1 MEIFKKI
8 APLKVYLEE
17 IRRSGKTIGL
27 VPTMGALHNGHI
39 TLISASRAQN
49 SHTICSIYVNPMQF
63 NNPADLQKY
72 PRSLEQDVKLLEAA
86 GCDVLFYPD
95 NEDMYEGKSVLKFDF
110 GDLDKVMEG
119 KYRPGHFSGV
129 ALVVSKLF
137 NIVDPDNA
145 YFGQKDW
152 QQFAV
157 IQQVVTELKF
167 GLTLHSIPTLRET
180 DGLAMSSRNLRL
192 NGIQRQQATAFYKA
206 LRLAKENLK
215 KGEEIAS
222 VKRSVKETVERA
234 EGITLEYFE
243 VVESKSLDLLEM
255 VDGAGAPI
263 LCIAGYVGEVR
274 LIDNMFLN

>member
-27 VPTMGALHNGHI
+27 VPTMGALHKGHI
-39 TLISASRAQN
+39 ALISASRAQN

-72 PRSLEQDVKLLEAA
+72 PRTLEQDVKLLEAA

-192 NGIQRQQATAFYKA
+192 NGMERQQATIFYNA
-206 LRLAKENLK
+206 LSLAKEKLK
-215 KGEEIAS
+215 KGEEIAR
-222 VKRSVKETVERA
+222 VKRLVGEMVEKADGVK
-234 EGITLEYFE
+234 LEYFE
-243 VVESKSLDLLEM
+243 VAESNSLNLLEA
-255 VDGAGAPI
+255 VDGVERPI

>member
-39 TLISASRAQN
+39 ALIGASKAQN
-49 SHTICSIYVNPMQF
+49 SYTICSIYVNPMQF

-72 PRSLEQDVKLLEAA
+72 PRNLDQDIKLLSAA
-86 GCDVLFYPD
+86 SCDAIFCPD
-95 NEDMYEGKSVLKFDF
+95 NEEMYEGKSVLKFDF
-110 GDLDKVMEG
+110 GNLDKVMEG

-137 NIVDPDNA
+137 NIVNPNNA

-157 IQQVVTELKF
+157 IQQVVLELKF

-192 NGIQRQQATAFYKA
+192 NGMQRQQATTFYKA

-222 VKRSVKETVERA
+222 VKRSVREIVEGV
-234 EGITLEYFE
+234 EGVTLEYFE
-243 VVESKSLDLLEM
+243 LAESKSLDLLEA
-255 VDGAGAPI
+255 VDGAKAPI